1 MAELNAAAPA
11 KNKSF
16 KLAAAAGVL
25 TKKENPASFG
35 DYTNFDVNNRFF
47 RYQQLVKSTPYASI
61 GMRKLKTSLT
71 KGLDFD
77 GKSRRQVEEFRKWA
91 KRTNFIGQVQNVA
104 GSLFRDGTFCGVL
117 NGNNPDTLKL
127 QPLLMAYTTILPE
140 GVEHGKA
147 SKVLLQP
154 PVKEFVVNEGS
165 TGEIKEQTYKASE
178 VVYGALDEWDSI
190 QLDILERETCGLYGE
205 SLLDPIELSIR
216 YLHIINQGYVEFVKK
231 YGMGRYCYS
240 FPILEKLLEQNII
253 DFNVFQREIETW
265 MEDNKNLSQN
275 EDLVGIVKAEAIDAK
290 GSLDIMEFKKA
301 LETDIQLGFLQSD
314 LSMGDSKGS
323 TYAAGYVSENSRMV
337 ALENLQLN
345 LSNIVNDF
353 INRRLV
359 LQNKSEDSVEIIF
372 DELSLPQ
379 MTAGE
384 ITEWYTT
391 GILTKE
397 QALEWGGFPVVEQVG
412 K

>member
-16 KLAAAAGVL
+16 RLAAAAGVL

-127 QPLLMAYTTILPE
+127 QPLLMAHTTILPD
-140 GVEHGKA
+140 GVTHGQG

-154 PVKEFVVNEGS
+154 PVKEFVINEGS
-165 TGEIKEQTYKASE
+165 TGEIQEKTYKASE
-178 VVYGALDEWDSI
+178 VVYGALDEWDSV
-190 QLDILERETCGLYGE
+190 QLDIRERETCGLYGE
-205 SLLDPIELSIR
+205 SLIDPIELSIR

-231 YGMGRYCYS
+231 YGMGRYSYS
-240 FPILEKLLEQNII
+240 FPILERLLEQNII
-253 DFNVFQREIETW
+253 DFSVFQTEIETW

-379 MTAGE
+379 MTAGD

-391 GILTKE
+391 GILSKD
-397 QALEWGGFPVVEQVG
+397 QALEWGGFPVMESTG
-412 K
+412 E

>member
-1 MAELNAAAPA
+1 MPELNAAAPV
-11 KNKSF
+11 KKSSF
-16 KLAAAAGVL
+16 RLAAAAGVL
-25 TKKENPASFG
+25 GKKENPTNFG
-35 DYTNFDVNNRFF
+35 DYTNFDTSNRFF

-61 GMRKLKTSLT
+61 GMKKLKTSLT

-77 GKSRRQVEEFRKWA
+77 GKSRRQVDEFRKWM
-91 KRTNFIGQVQNVA
+91 KKTNLVGQVQNIA

-127 QPLLMAYTTILPE
+127 QPLLMAHTTLLPE
-140 GVEHGKA
+140 GIEHGKA

-154 PVKEFVVNEGS
+154 PIKEFVVNEGS
-165 TGEIKEQTYKASE
+165 TGDVQEVTYKAQDI
-178 VVYGALDEWDSI
+178 VYGALDEWDSI
-190 QLDILERETCGLYGE
+190 QLDIRERETCGLYGE
-205 SLLDPIELSIR
+205 SLIDPIELSIR
-216 YLHIINQGYVEFVKK
+216 YLHVINQGYVEFVKK
-231 YGMGRYCYS
+231 YGMGRYSYS
-240 FPILEKLLEQNII
+240 FPILEKLLESNII
-253 DFNVFQREIETW
+253 DFNVFQTEINDW

-323 TYAAGYVSENSRMV
+323 TYAAGYVSEHSRMV

-345 LSNIVNDF
+345 LSNIINDF
-353 INRRLV
+353 VNRRLV
-359 LQNKSEDSVEIIF
+359 MQNKSEDSVEVIF

-379 MTAGE
+379 MSAAE
-384 ITEWYTT
+384 ITEWYAT
-391 GILTKE
+391 GIITKE
-397 QALEWGGFPVVEQVG
+397 QALEWGGFPVLESG
-412 K
+412 GE

>member
-16 KLAAAAGVL
+16 RLAAATGVL
-25 TKKENPASFG
+25 TKKENPSSFG
-35 DYTNFDVNNRFF
+35 DYTNFDTSNRFF

-61 GMRKLKTSLT
+61 GLKKLKTSLT

-91 KRTNFIGQVQNVA
+91 KRTNFIGQVQTVA
-104 GSLFRDGTFCGVL
+104 GSLFRDGTYCGIL

-127 QPLLMAYTTILPE
+127 QPLLMAYTTILPD
-140 GVEHGKA
+140 GVTHGQG

-154 PVKEFVVNEGS
+154 PIKEFVVNEGS
-165 TGEIKEQTYKASE
+165 TGEIKEQTYKASD
-178 VVYGALDEWDSI
+178 VIYGALDEWDSI
-190 QLDILERETCGLYGE
+190 QLDIRGRETCGLYGE

-231 YGMGRYCYS
+231 YGMGRYSYS
-240 FPILEKLLEQNII
+240 FPILERLLEQNII

-372 DELSLPQ
+372 DELSLPR
-379 MTAGE
+379 MTAQE
-384 ITEWYTT
+384 ITEWVAT

-397 QALEWGGFPVVEQVG
+397 QALEWGGFPVLESG
-412 K
+412 GE